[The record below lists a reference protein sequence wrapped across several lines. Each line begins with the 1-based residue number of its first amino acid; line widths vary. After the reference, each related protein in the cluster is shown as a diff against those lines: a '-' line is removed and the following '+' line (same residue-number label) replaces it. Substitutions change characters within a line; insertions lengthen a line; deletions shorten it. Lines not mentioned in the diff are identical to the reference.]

1 MTFVNNKFEEF
12 VSLKYPEGIP
22 DLFRSHLQYIF
33 LSAYTA
39 GACMAS
45 KTTSASNPM
54 LTNLFIADLQKTVAL
69 AEEIRKG
76 H

>member
-12 VSLKYPEGIP
+12 VNLKYPEGIP
-22 DLFRSHLQYIF
+22 DLFRSHLQYAF

-39 GACMAS
+39 GASMAS
-45 KTTSASNPM
+45 KTIGASNPM
-54 LTNLFIADLQKTVAL
+54 MTNLFIADLKKTVDF
-69 AEEIRKG
+69 AEEIRQG